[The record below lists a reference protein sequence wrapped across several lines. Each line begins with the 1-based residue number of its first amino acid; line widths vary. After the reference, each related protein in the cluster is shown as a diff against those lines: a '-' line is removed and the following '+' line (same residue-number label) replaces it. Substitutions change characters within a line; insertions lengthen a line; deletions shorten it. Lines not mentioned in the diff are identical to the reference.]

1 MNLIFMGTPD
11 FAVSAF
17 DALLGAGHTISA
29 VFCQPDRPKGRGHKL
44 APPPVKEAAMEKNI
58 PVYQPDT
65 LRDGKA
71 LEIIGEVNPDCIVV
85 VAYGKLL
92 PKEILEYPRFGCVNI
107 HASLLPKYR
116 GAAPIQWAVLNG
128 DAVTGV
134 TTMKMDVGMDTGDI
148 LLQKEFPIPEDMT
161 SGELFEALAPLG
173 GELIVE
179 TLTALEEG
187 TVTPTPQKEEEV
199 THAGMLDRS
208 LSTLD
213 FSKSA
218 GELHNTI
225 RGLHPWPC
233 AKFTYEG
240 KTVKVHAS
248 QVVEGKG
255 KAGQVLSDKQL
266 VVACGDGT
274 ALHLTRIQFEGA
286 KPMADED
293 ALRGHPIPKGTILE

>member
-1 MNLIFMGTPD
+1 MNLVFMGTPD
-11 FAVSAF
+11 FAVP
-17 DALLGAGHTISA
+17 ALTSLLNAGHTVSG

-44 APPPVKEAAMEKNI
+44 LSPPVKEEAMKHGI

-71 LEIIGEVNPDCIVV
+71 LEIIKEHHPDCIVV

-92 PKEILEYPRFGCVNI
+92 PKEILDYPRYGCVNI
-107 HASLLPKYR
+107 HASLLPHYR

-148 LLQKEFPIPEDMT
+148 LLQKEFAIPRDMT
-161 SGELFEALAPLG
+161 SGELFEALSPLG

-187 TVTPTPQKEEEV
+187 TVTPIPQDHEQS
-199 THAGMLDRS
+199 THAPMLDRS
-208 LSTLD
+208 LSALD
-213 FSKSA
+213 FSKRA
-218 GELHNTI
+218 EELHNII

-233 AKFTYEG
+233 AKFTFG
-240 KTVKVHAS
+240 DKTVKVHAS
-248 QVVEGKG
+248 KVVEGKG
-255 KAGQVLSDKQL
+255 KVGEVLSDKQL
-266 VVACGDGT
+266 VVACGEGT
-274 ALHLTRIQFEGA
+274 ALHLTTIQFEGA
-286 KPMADED
+286 RPMADTD
-293 ALRGHPIPKGTILE
+293 ALRGHPIAKGTILL

>member
-1 MNLIFMGTPD
+1 MNLVFMGTPD
-11 FAVSAF
+11 FAVP
-17 DALLGAGHTISA
+17 ALVSLLEAGHTVSA

-44 APPPVKEAAMEKNI
+44 MPPPVKEEAANRGI

-71 LEIIGEVNPDCIVV
+71 LEIIKEYHPDCIVV

-92 PKEILEYPRFGCVNI
+92 PREILEYPTFGCVNI

-128 DAVTGV
+128 DKVTGV
-134 TTMKMDVGMDTGDI
+134 TTMKMDVGMDTGDV
-148 LLQKEFPIPEDMT
+148 LLQKEFSIPEDMT
-161 SGELFEALAPLG
+161 SGELFEALSPLG

-179 TLTALEEG
+179 TLKALEQG
-187 TVTPTPQKEEEV
+187 TVTPIPQKEEEA
-199 THAGMLDRS
+199 THASMLDRS
-208 LSTLD
+208 LSLLD

-218 GELHNTI
+218 EELHNTI

-233 AKFTYEG
+233 AKFNFGE

-248 QVVEGKG
+248 KVVEGKG
-255 KAGQVLSDKQL
+255 KPGEVLSDKQL
-266 VVACGDGT
+266 VVACGENT
-274 ALHLTRIQFEGA
+274 ALHLTVIQFEGA
-286 KPMADED
+286 KPMADAD
-293 ALRGHPIPKGTILE
+293 ALRGHPIAQGTILL